1 VYRRAAVHILAA
13 PPPAGRRRA
22 YGPRRPARRLGAA
35 EVAPQEAAVPRPAH
49 RRAAVAS
56 LAIALTL
63 APAPPPPAAAAR
75 VAVAPGAAPLAAPGN
90 GVAPVGAVAADAV
103 PVEAAAAPR
112 VPALRLPVS
121 GAVVR
126 GFEEP
131 AGPYGPGHRG
141 VDVRAP
147 VGTPVAAP
155 AAGTV
160 TFAGRVAGSAWVSLL
175 VAPGVVV
182 TVGPLRQAA
191 VAAGERVPALA
202 PVGRLAAGHV
212 GAVHLSL
219 RVDGAYVDPLPW
231 LVDRPRPRLAPLPV
245 TA

>member
-1 VYRRAAVHILAA
+1 MPVR
-13 PPPAGRRRA
+13 
-22 YGPRRPARRLGAA
+22 GP
-35 EVAPQEAAVPRPAH
+35 
-49 RRAAVAS
+49 
-56 LAIALTL
+56 
-63 APAPPPPAAAAR
+63 
-75 VAVAPGAAPLAAPGN
+75 
-90 GVAPVGAVAADAV
+90 
-103 PVEAAAAPR
+103 
-112 VPALRLPVS
+112 
-121 GAVVR
+121 VVR

-147 VGTPVAAP
+147 VGAPVAAP

-160 TFAGRVAGSAWVSLL
+160 TFAGRVAGSTWVSLR

-182 TVGPLRQAA
+182 TVGPLRRPA
-191 VAAGERVPALA
+191 VAAGRRVAAAA
-202 PVGRLAAGHV
+202 PVGRLAAGHG

-231 LVDRPRPRLAPLPV
+231 LVDRPRPRLVPLPA